1 MTLVLRN
8 SDDRSGNCEA
18 PSFTI
23 KAPSFRIQP
32 PSFKIRRLK
41 ILEALETHSAAA
53 ASTSLK
59 FHGSGNSLFSFHLI
73 SSHRSCSWKLLIAS
87 HCHRSLRHPISS
99 HLISCL
105 LSYFHLISSQLPTQF
120 CPTQRCFRILPA
132 PKASFQHS
140 QTDTPLRQI
149 HCTES
154 SFKDFKAMP
163 QHT

>member
-1 MTLVLRN
+1 MEVCGEIMTLVLRN

-59 FHGSGNSLFSFHLI
+59 FHGGGNSLFSFHLI

-99 HLISCL
+99 HLMSSQL
-105 LSYFHLISSQLPTQF
+105 FSPHLISVTNPVLSN
-120 CPTQRCFRILPA
+120 
-132 PKASFQHS
+132 
-140 QTDTPLRQI
+140 
-149 HCTES
+149 TEV
-154 SFKDFKAMP
+154 F
-163 QHT
+163 